1 MQKDLTILSN
11 TNLDKKLLEEG
22 YVVVPFLEKEQVT
35 ALKSFFFENH
45 PNEIPGFYAT
55 AHVADIAFRK
65 KMNEKIKS
73 VFAQAI
79 EKYFVNCTPLGGSFV
94 VKSKA
99 QEERLHPH
107 QDWNIVDETLYR
119 SFNIWVPLVDL
130 SEENGAIRVL
140 PKSHLWGLNYR
151 GPNIPES
158 NPDKIESI
166 WNDMQTLFMKAGEA
180 LIYDH
185 RLYHA
190 SYPNQTDEL
199 RLATVFGIKPTEAEM
214 FYYFGESDNI
224 GVYKSSVDFFM
235 EGNIQQGP
243 EVLERV
249 GEINNTKPETE
260 HKEKKGFWNKIL
272 DRFIN

>member
-1 MQKDLTILSN
+1 MSKAIQILQNQDLN
-11 TNLDKKLLEEG
+11 NALLENG
-22 YVVVPFLEKEQVT
+22 YVVVSFLSEEQVQD
-35 ALKSFFFENH
+35 LKNFFYENH

-55 AHVADIAFRK
+55 AHVPDIAFRK

-73 VFAQAI
+73 VFAHAI

-107 QDWNIVDETLYR
+107 QDWNIVDETQYR

-130 SEENGAIRVL
+130 TEENGAIRVL
-140 PKSHLWGLNYR
+140 PQSHLWGLNYR

-158 NPDKIESI
+158 RPKKIETI
-166 WNDMQTLFMKAGEA
+166 WNDMETLFMKAGEA

-199 RLATVFGIKPTEAEM
+199 RLATVFGIKPAEAEM
-214 FYYFGESDNI
+214 YYYFGEKEKI
-224 GVYKSSVDFFM
+224 GVYKSSVAFFM

-249 GEINNTKPETE
+249 GVINNIKAEKE
-260 HKEKKGFWNKIL
+260 HKGKKGFWNKIL
-272 DRFIN
+272 DKFIH